1 MHHDLY
7 NMTELMCS
15 CDLIMIL
22 DATASSQYSACST
35 LTEQVQCPLAQRQQR
50 NVKSKQTQSHLQSL
64 GSRLMGEKASAWQ
77 SHHDGGTLIVKMLCN
92 LS

>member
-50 NVKSKQTQSHLQSL
+50 NVKADREPFAVIGQQT
-64 GSRLMGEKASAWQ
+64 
-77 SHHDGGTLIVKMLCN
+77 DGGKSKCMAIAP
-92 LS
+92 